1 MFFNQN
7 KKIKAVVLAA
17 MCGGLTVNAQ
27 HTYSGYFTDGYLFRH
42 QMNPAASNEQSYVSM
57 PGIGNVDVS
66 LRGNLAVKD
75 VLYNVNG
82 KTTTFLN
89 PAVSADEFLGNIKD
103 KNRIRT
109 DVNVQVLGAGFKAF
123 GGYNTVGL
131 SARANVNVNLPGALL
146 RLAKQGIEN
155 KTYDISDFDAHGEA
169 YAELAFGH
177 SRDINENL
185 RVGGKLKFLLGAGN
199 VDAQFKKA
207 QLTLGENEW
216 TAVTDAEVQTSV
228 KSFKYETETKM
239 RGAEGEE
246 HKHTYV
252 NDVDFDK
259 FGLNGFGLAI
269 DLGAEYK
276 LDDDWRFSAALLDL
290 GFIRWNNNMVA
301 STNGEKTFTT
311 DKYIFNLD
319 DEATNSFENEGDR
332 LMDDLCNLYELQNNG
347 DKGGR
352 TRMLGATLNLGA
364 EYALP
369 MYRKLTFG
377 LLNSTRIQGEYSW
390 TQFRLSA
397 YVAPVNILSVGINLG
412 VGTFGAD
419 FGWLINFHPNG
430 FNLFLGMDHLVGE
443 LAKQGIPL
451 SSNASFNLGMNFPF

>member
-66 LRGNLAVKD
+66 LRGNLTVKD

-185 RVGGKLKFLLGAGN
+185 RVG
-199 VDAQFKKA
+199 
-207 QLTLGENEW
+207 
-216 TAVTDAEVQTSV
+216 
-228 KSFKYETETKM
+228 
-239 RGAEGEE
+239 
-246 HKHTYV
+246 
-252 NDVDFDK
+252 
-259 FGLNGFGLAI
+259 
-269 DLGAEYK
+269 
-276 LDDDWRFSAALLDL
+276 
-290 GFIRWNNNMVA
+290 
-301 STNGEKTFTT
+301 
-311 DKYIFNLD
+311 
-319 DEATNSFENEGDR
+319 
-332 LMDDLCNLYELQNNG
+332 
-347 DKGGR
+347 
-352 TRMLGATLNLGA
+352 
-364 EYALP
+364 
-369 MYRKLTFG
+369 
-377 LLNSTRIQGEYSW
+377 
-390 TQFRLSA
+390 
-397 YVAPVNILSVGINLG
+397 
-412 VGTFGAD
+412 
-419 FGWLINFHPNG
+419 
-430 FNLFLGMDHLVGE
+430 
-443 LAKQGIPL
+443 
-451 SSNASFNLGMNFPF
+451 

>member
-7 KKIKAVVLAA
+7 KIIKAVVVAA
-17 MCGGLTVNAQ
+17 LCGGLTANAQ

-42 QMNPAASNEQSYVSM
+42 EMNPAASNEQSYVSM

-109 DVNVQVLGAGFKAF
+109 DVNVQVLGVGFKAF
-123 GGYNTVGL
+123 GGYNTVGVN
-131 SARANVNVNLPGALL
+131 ARANVNVNLPGALL

-216 TAVTDAEVQTSV
+216 TAVTDAEVQASV
-228 KSFKYETETKM
+228 KNLTYKTETKM
-239 RGAEGEE
+239 RGPEGEE
-246 HKHTYV
+246 HRHTYV
-252 NDVDFDK
+252 NDLDYDK

-332 LMDDLCNLYELQNNG
+332 LFDDLCNLYELQNNG

-352 TRMLGATLNLGA
+352 TRMLGATFNLGA

-369 MYRKLTFG
+369 AYRKLTFG

-397 YVAPVNILSVGINLG
+397 NVAPTNIISVGVNLG

-419 FGWLINFHPNG
+419 FGWLVNFHPDG
-430 FNLFLGMDHLVGE
+430 FNLYLGMDHLVGQ

-451 SSNASFNLGMNFPF
+451 SSNACFNLGMNFPF

>member
-17 MCGGLTVNAQ
+17 MCGGLTLNAQ

-57 PGIGNVDVS
+57 LGIGNVDVS

-109 DVNVQVLGAGFKAF
+109 DVNVQLLGAGFKAF

-146 RLAKQGIEN
+146 RLAKQGMEN

-177 SRDINENL
+177 SRDITENL

-216 TAVTDAEVQTSV
+216 TAVTDAEVQTSL
-228 KSFKYETETKM
+228 KNFKYETETKM
-239 RGAEGEE
+239 RGPEGEE

-252 NDVDFDK
+252 SDVDYDK
-259 FGLNGFGLAI
+259 FSLNGFGLAI
-269 DLGAEYK
+269 DLGAEYR

-332 LMDDLCNLYELQNNG
+332 LFDDLCNLYELQNNG

-352 TRMLGATLNLGA
+352 TRLLGATLNLGA

-369 MYRKLTFG
+369 AYRKLTFG
-377 LLNSTRIQGEYSW
+377 LVNSTRIQGEYTW

-397 YVAPVNILSVGINLG
+397 NVAPADIVSVGVNLG

-419 FGWLINFHPNG
+419 FGWIVNFHPNG